1 MESLKEA
8 GGMIFPAPRSPELI
22 MHAYR
27 ITMEA
32 ILPPIEDAET
42 PHLRG

>member
-1 MESLKEA
+1 
-8 GGMIFPAPRSPELI
+8 MILRLLVLMELI

-32 ILPPIEDAET
+32 IGLPDLLC
-42 PHLRG
+42 HWKS